1 MNNPEQKPKACPKF
15 PVLPCV
21 MALLSLLAALGA
33 VFLLARGT
41 IQPHRGLWLWLL
53 LFLPAVVFAGTA
65 LSVRCRVFSERA
77 GNWITG
83 LLILP
88 LAAGGFFLCVLFLM
102 QTALTEVTEP
112 VYYERVLAVNGYPEN
127 PYLAPF
133 PEHIPPDAEDVSFR
147 YLPQFLQGGSE
158 FYLSYRVSEKEQRTE
173 TEALCKNAVWRGTAE
188 EYRREF
194 PETFSLPHEPE
205 NADAVLYLLAQDRE
219 HIFAQNHGKVC
230 LLWLVP
236 DGTTVWYAS
245 AW

>member
-1 MNNPEQKPKACPKF
+1 MFDLEQKTKACPKF
-15 PVLPCV
+15 PVFPCV
-21 MALLSLLAALGA
+21 MAILSLFAALGA

-53 LFLPAVVFAGTA
+53 LLIPAVVFAAIA
-65 LSVRCRVFSERA
+65 LSVRFRALSERA
-77 GNWITG
+77 GNWIAG
-83 LLILP
+83 LLVLP

-112 VYYERVLAVNGYPEN
+112 AYYERVLSVNGYPEN
-127 PYLAPF
+127 SYLAPF

-158 FYLSYRVSEKEQRTE
+158 FYLSCRVSAEEQRKG
-173 TEALCKNAVWRGTAE
+173 TEALCRNAVWRGTAE
-188 EYRREF
+188 EYRSAF
-194 PETFSLPHEPE
+194 PETFTLPHEPE
-205 NADAVLYLLAQDRE
+205 DADAVLYLLVRDKE
-219 HIFAQNHGKVC
+219 HIFARNHGKVC

-236 DGTTVWYAS
+236 DGTMVWYAS